1 MVLGVGD
8 YVGRG
13 IDDLCRTADQPTVE
27 LHEYPSQAE
36 AEDALA
42 GGEVDAYSGND
53 FVAVERPADF
63 ALSAE
68 LPPIRNGIG
77 FRKDAESLGAGI
89 RAALDAMIEDGIYL
103 AILER
108 YDVAHVA
115 LP

>member
-1 MVLGVGD
+1 MELGGDTKAVLLLAAAMFLWALLLGVWK
-8 YVGRG
+8 YW
-13 IDDLCRTADQPTVE
+13 QM
-27 LHEYPSQAE
+27 AE

-77 FRKDAESLGAGI
+77 FRKDAEALGAGI
-89 RAALDAMIEDGIYL
+89 RVALDAMIEDGIYL